1 MGDKIES
8 KKLAIEAGVSCVP
21 GMLDEI
27 ENVAMCMEI
36 AN

>member
-27 ENVAMCMEI
+27 SDVAMCMEI

>member
-8 KKLAIEAGVSCVP
+8 KRLAIEAGVSCVP
-21 GMLDEI
+21 GSLDEI
-27 ENVAMCMEI
+27 ADVAQCLEV